1 MPEEFHLVARHEPR
15 NEKAMD
21 GSAMS
26 RTGKKQIALA
36 LQGGGAHGAFTW
48 GVLDKLLE
56 DGRLEFEG
64 ISGTSAGA
72 MNAVVMADG
81 FMRNGN
87 CGARERLRHF
97 WKAVSESA
105 KYSPVQRAPLDVL
118 MGNWTL
124 DTSVGYNFFDWLS
137 KFSSPYE
144 FNPLNLNPLKDL
156 LQETVDFD
164 RVRAC
169 QKPLVFIS
177 CTNVETGKA
186 KVFKRGLIAA
196 DVVMAS
202 ACLPYVFQA
211 VEIGGVPYWDGG
223 YMGNPVL
230 FPFHDSTKTLDY
242 VIVQINPIFR
252 KGAPK
257 TAREIMNRVNEI
269 SFNASLLQELRAIDF
284 ARRLIDQGKL
294 DPMVYKRINIHI
306 ISNDKELAP
315 LGASTKLNAEWDFLE
330 HLFEIGRATAAQ
342 WLGRVYDM
350 LGVIP
355 TADVREM
362 YHGDGP
368 EPRPHHEAAAE

>member
-1 MPEEFHLVARHEPR
+1 
-15 NEKAMD
+15 MD
-21 GSAMS
+21 GSGNG
-26 RTGKKQIALA
+26 RFGKKQVALA

-56 DGRLEFEG
+56 DGRIEFEG

-81 FMRNGN
+81 FMRGGN
-87 CGARERLRHF
+87 DAARERLRLF
-97 WKAVSESA
+97 WNAVSDGA
-105 KYSPVQRAPLDVL
+105 KYSPIRRAPLDML

-124 DTSVGYNFFDWLS
+124 DTSIGYNFFDWLS
-137 KFSSPYE
+137 KFASPYE
-144 FNPLNLNPLKDL
+144 FNPLNINPLKDL
-156 LQETVDFD
+156 LNETIDFD

-169 QKPLVFIS
+169 NKPLIFIS
-177 CTNVETGKA
+177 CTNVETGRA
-186 KVFKRGLIAA
+186 KVFKRGMISS

-202 ACLPYVFQA
+202 ACLPFVFQA

-242 VIVQINPIFR
+242 VIVQINPVFR

-284 ARRLIDQGKL
+284 ARRLIDEGKL
-294 DPMVYKRINIHI
+294 DPKVYKRINIHI
-306 ISNDKELAP
+306 ISNDKELVP

-330 HLFEIGRATAAQ
+330 HLFEVGRATATQ
-342 WLGRVYDM
+342 WLDKTYDM
-350 LGVIP
+350 LGVMP
-355 TADVREM
+355 TANVREI

-368 EPRPHHEAAAE
+368 DPEPRKAAAE